1 MLLYSTYVQMAA
13 KVKMGKEYRRKKGK
27 GIIVPFLRH
36 FGNLNFT
43 YYGFFCRI
51 LRLSSKAAGGKLN
64 LLVDYKTNFYIFLSH
79 SLAFIEWGGCWI
91 LKRRT
96 GKKVR
101 LYAPERKYFRAR
113 YNVGNDEK
121 MLIYTQ
127 HLTFTICILQLK
139 MWVVHSILNVEH
151 FYVGRMFHRWDS
163 H

>member
-27 GIIVPFLRH
+27 GRIIPFLRH

-79 SLAFIEWGGCWI
+79 SL
-91 LKRRT
+91 LS
-96 GKKVR
+96 
-101 LYAPERKYFRAR
+101 L
-113 YNVGNDEK
+113 
-121 MLIYTQ
+121 
-127 HLTFTICILQLK
+127 
-139 MWVVHSILNVEH
+139 SLNGAGAE
-151 FYVGRMFHRWDS
+151 F
-163 H
+163 